1 MKKVYNRGKYLGAKR
16 KLGEYTTFSG

>member
-1 MKKVYNRGKYLGAKR
+1 MKKVYNRGKHLGAKR